1 MIGILGVALALG
13 LLIVLAFR
21 GVTVLLLAPA
31 MAVLAAAFD
40 GGMPLLATY
49 TQIFMRAAAN
59 FIAQFFPLF
68 LLGAVFGKLMEDTGS
83 AEALARGM
91 VAKLG
96 AERCILAVV
105 LACAVLTYG
114 GVSLFVVAFAVYPV
128 AAALFRQADIPKRLI
143 PATIALGSFTFTMSA
158 LPGTPAIP
166 NAIPMPFFGT
176 TAFAAPGLGII
187 TALVMLGFGLAWL
200 TWRER
205 SLKAKGE
212 GYGAADGERVKP
224 DKRLRE
230 AAQDEGFDLMEIGDH
245 PAPPGTPFPPVWL
258 AALPVVLVVAVN
270 LIVTAFVIPRLDTA
284 YLAEARF
291 GATDIS
297 AVRGIWAIITGLLV
311 AIFVMVV
318 ANRSRLASLARTLD
332 DGANASA
339 LPIFNTASLVG
350 FGAVVASLGAFAAIR
365 DLVLGVGGGSV
376 LISLAFAASV
386 LAGMT
391 GSASGGM
398 TIALQSLGA
407 TYLEM
412 GRAAGIAPD
421 LLHRVTVVAT
431 GVLDTLPHNG
441 AVITLL
447 AICRL
452 KHGEAYGDIAMTGM
466 VGPLLSLAV
475 LIGLGSL
482 FGSF

>member
-1 MIGILGVALALG
+1 MIGILGVALALA

-21 GVTVLLLAPA
+21 GVTVLLIAPA

-49 TQIFMRAAAN
+49 TQIFMRAAAD

-96 AERCILAVV
+96 AERSILAVV

-187 TALVMLGFGLAWL
+187 TALVMLGFGLVWL

-212 GYGAADGERVKP
+212 GYGAADGEQVKP

-245 PAPPGTPFPPVWL
+245 PAPPGTALPPAWL
-258 AALPVVLVVAVN
+258 AALPVALVVTVN

-284 YLAEARF
+284 WLAEARF

-311 AIFVMVV
+311 AIVFMVL

-350 FGAVVASLGAFAAIR
+350 FGAVVASLSAFATIR
-365 DLVLGVGGGSV
+365 DLVLGIGGGSV

-386 LAGMT
+386 LAGVT

-412 GRAAGIAPD
+412 GQAAGIAPD

-466 VGPLLSLAV
+466 VGPLLALTV
-475 LIGLGSL
+475 LIALGSL
-482 FGSF
+482 VGSF

>member
-1 MIGILGVALALG
+1 MISILGIVLSLG
-13 LLIVLAFR
+13 LLILLAFR
-21 GVTVLLLAPA
+21 GLTVLLLAPA
-31 MAVLAAAFD
+31 MAVLATAFD

-59 FIAQFFPLF
+59 FIAHFFPLF

-83 AEALARGM
+83 AEALARGL

-96 AERCILAVV
+96 AERAILAVV

-143 PATIALGSFTFTMSA
+143 PAAIALGSFTFTMSA
-158 LPGTPAIP
+158 LPGTPAIQ

-187 TALVMLGFGLAWL
+187 TALVMLAFGLAWL

-245 PAPPGTPFPPVWL
+245 PAPADTQLPRAWL
-258 AALPVVLVVAVN
+258 AGLPVVLVVAVN
-270 LIVTAFVIPRLDTA
+270 LIVTAFVIPRLDTS

-311 AIFVMVV
+311 AIVLMVF
-318 ANRSRLASLARTLD
+318 ANRSRLASLSRTLD

-350 FGAVVASLGAFAAIR
+350 YGAVVASLGAFATIR

-376 LISLAFAASV
+376 LMSLAVAASV

-391 GSASGGM
+391 GSASGGT
-398 TIALQSLGA
+398 TIALQALGS

-412 GRAAGIAPD
+412 AQTAGIAPD
-421 LLHRVTVVAT
+421 LLHRVTAVST
-431 GVLDTLPHNG
+431 SVLDTLPHNG

-452 KHGEAYGDIAMTGM
+452 KHGEAYGDIAMTAM
-466 VGPLLSLAV
+466 VGPLLSLVV

>member
-1 MIGILGVALALG
+1 MIGILGIVLSLG
-13 LLIVLAFR
+13 LLILLAFR
-21 GVTVLLLAPA
+21 GLTVLLVAPA

-49 TQIFMRAAAN
+49 TQIFMRAAAD

-83 AEALARGM
+83 AEALARGL

-96 AERCILAVV
+96 AERSMLAVV

-114 GVSLFVVAFAVYPV
+114 GVSLFVVAFAVYPI
-128 AAALFRQADIPKRLI
+128 AAALFRQADIPKRLM
-143 PATIALGSFTFTMSA
+143 PAAIALGSFTFTMSA
-158 LPGTPAIP
+158 LPGTPAIQ

-187 TALVMLGFGLAWL
+187 TALVMLAFGLAWL

-245 PAPPGTPFPPVWL
+245 PAPAGTPLPRAWL
-258 AALPVVLVVAVN
+258 AGLPVVLVVAVN

-291 GATDIS
+291 GATDIA
-297 AVRGIWAIITGLLV
+297 AVRGIWAIIAGLLV
-311 AIFVMVV
+311 AILFLILV
-318 ANRSRLASLARTLD
+318 NRSRLASLSRTLD

-350 FGAVVASLGAFAAIR
+350 FGAVIASLGAFATLR

-398 TIALQSLGA
+398 TIALHALGA

-412 GRAAGIAPD
+412 GQAAGIAPD
-421 LLHRVTVVAT
+421 LLHRVTTVAT

-466 VGPLLSLAV
+466 VGPLLSLVV
-475 LIGLGSL
+475 LVGLGSL

>member
-1 MIGILGVALALG
+1 MIGIGGVVLALT
-13 LLIVLAFR
+13 LLILLAYR
-21 GVTVLLLAPA
+21 GLTVLLLAPA
-31 MAVLAAAFD
+31 MATLAAVFD

-49 TQIFMRAAAN
+49 TQIFMRSAGD
-59 FIAQFFPLF
+59 FIARFFPLF

-83 AEALARGM
+83 AETLARGM
-91 VAKLG
+91 VGRLG
-96 AERCILAVV
+96 AERSILAVV
-105 LACAVLTYG
+105 LSCAVLTYG
-114 GVSLFVVAFAVYPV
+114 GVSLFVVAFAVYPI

-176 TAFAAPGLGII
+176 TAFAAPGLGIL
-187 TALVMLGFGLAWL
+187 AAAVMLGFGLAWL

-205 SLKAKGE
+205 RLKAAGE
-212 GYGAADGERVKP
+212 GYGDADGVALRP
-224 DKRLRE
+224 DKALRE
-230 AAQDEGFDLMEIGDH
+230 AAQDEGFDLMEIGEH
-245 PAPPGTPFPPVWL
+245 PAPPGTPMPPLWL
-258 AALPVVLVVAVN
+258 AVLPVVLVVSVN
-270 LIVTAFVIPRLDTA
+270 LVATAFVIPRLDTS

-291 GATDIS
+291 GATDIG
-297 AVRGIWAIITGLLV
+297 AVRGIWAIVLGLLV
-311 AIFVMVV
+311 AIAVMIA
-318 ANRSRLASLARTLD
+318 ANRRHIAGLRQTLD
-332 DGANASA
+332 DGANASVA
-339 LPIFNTASLVG
+339 PIFNTASLVG
-350 FGAVVASLGAFAAIR
+350 FGAVVASLDAFGTIR

-376 LISLAFAASV
+376 LVSLAFASSV

-407 TYLEM
+407 TYLEL
-412 GRAAGIAPD
+412 GLAAGIAPD

-447 AICRL
+447 GICRL
-452 KHGEAYGDIAMTGM
+452 THREAYPDIAMTGM
-466 VGPLLSLAV
+466 VGPLVALLA
-475 LIGLGSL
+475 LILAGSL